1 MPKVIKPALWLL
13 ILIAALPQFSETVY
27 TPSLPSVAS
36 FFNISESLAE
46 YTLSIYL
53 FGMGVGTLFW
63 GRISDAKGRRP
74 CLLMGTCIFIVGCFG
89 CFLSKSIESLLFW
102 RFVQAFG
109 GSTGSVLGQSIARDA
124 FEGKERGKV
133 FSLVGGAI
141 SFSPA
146 IGPVLGGLIDEFFG
160 WNYIFTFLG
169 LCGFF
174 AWFFSWKDL
183 KETHHPNLKKNKAGL
198 LDVLKSMITDKK
210 IIACTSLVG
219 GANGIAFSYYSEGPF
234 YLMRNLGL
242 SPKLYGSTFILM
254 AVSGFSGALYSK
266 YLHSTQ
272 STKEIIKRGLSFC
285 LGGTSFFS
293 AMILFLTTFY
303 GYNSA
308 QLIPVTLISMM
319 ITIFGIAMTTPNVL
333 SIALEDYEHATGTA
347 SSFLGFFY
355 YTFTASVTYIMGLLH
370 NGTLYPMP
378 LFFLLMSIFLF
389 VIYGTVLRISSK

>member
-1 MPKVIKPALWLL
+1 MPKIIQPALWLL

-36 FFNISESLAE
+36 FLNISESLAE

-63 GRISDAKGRRP
+63 GRISDAQGRRP
-74 CLLMGTCIFIVGCFG
+74 CLLIGTCIFIIGCFG
-89 CFLSKSIESLLFW
+89 CFLSKSIESLLLW
-102 RFVQAFG
+102 RFIQAFG

-183 KETHHPNLKKNKAGL
+183 KETHHPKLKKNKVPL
-198 LDVLKSMITDKK
+198 LGVLKSMVTDKK

-219 GANGIAFSYYSEGPF
+219 GANGLAFSYYSEGPF

-242 SPKLYGSTFILM
+242 TPKLYGSTFILM
-254 AVSGFSGALYSK
+254 AICGFSGALYSK
-266 YLHSTQ
+266 HLHSSQ
-272 STKEIIKRGLSFC
+272 PTKEIIKRGLLIC
-285 LGGTSFFS
+285 LVGTSFFS
-293 AMILFLTTFY
+293 AMILFLTTLY
-303 GYNSA
+303 AGSPPL
-308 QLIPVTLISMM
+308 LITVTLISMM

-355 YTFTASVTYIMGLLH
+355 DTFTAFVTYIMGLLH

-378 LFFLLMSIFLF
+378 IFFLLMSIFLL
-389 VIYGTVLRISSK
+389 VIYGAILRNTSK